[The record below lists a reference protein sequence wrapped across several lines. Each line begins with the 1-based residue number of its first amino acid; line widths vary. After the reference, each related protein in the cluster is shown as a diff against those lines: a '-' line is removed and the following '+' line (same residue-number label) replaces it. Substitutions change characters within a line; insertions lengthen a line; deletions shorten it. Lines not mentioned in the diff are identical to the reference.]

1 MPQYRLRQVVRDGLV
16 VLGASAV
23 LLLVLEGAAR
33 LRLSIEAPDALA
45 EKSPG
50 AFRILTL
57 GGSTVAGVPE
67 GALGFVSQLDAGLRE
82 LRPQRRIEIVNLAR
96 SGADSDGVRRT
107 FEANR
112 SARADLVIVLTGHN
126 EFLDRRR
133 RHGLRGTLR
142 RIRDASGVARLAGDA
157 AGYIGIGTRASE
169 ALLPDRLDPLD
180 RDDPSYRA
188 RLAGFRR
195 NIDAIVATARSL
207 GVPLILC
214 TAPANLADWPP
225 VHQRIAWA
233 NPNPD
238 YDADVRALR
247 QLVEADRSDDA
258 IALAVRLT
266 ERFGEDAMVLYLHA
280 SALRAQSRGDEALAL
295 YRRAVELDP
304 YPLRAFD
311 AQNDAIRVHAETT
324 GVGVVD
330 VERLFARHA
339 RDGLVGFDLVCDNCH
354 PTPFGNALIAR
365 AIAGVMAREGW
376 LLAPDTELGGPGR
389 WLARAERRIGDPQAR
404 ARAHVR
410 WLLSNAI
417 YAMKTPFHNF
427 AAARDYLDRARAVA
441 PDDWRIHA
449 NLGVLSLLEGDPKR
463 GELEIA
469 RATRLKGS
477 ALDLD
482 DRRFVPYL
490 AEALERAA
498 LRLPAPAPAGG
509 S

>member
-33 LRLSIEAPDALA
+33 IRLSIDAPDALA
-45 EKSPG
+45 KKSPG
-50 AFRILTL
+50 VFRILTL

-82 LRPQRRIEIVNLAR
+82 LRPQRRLEIINLAR
-96 SGADSDGVRRT
+96 PGADSNGVRRT
-107 FEANR
+107 LEANR
-112 SARADLVIVLTGHN
+112 SAQADLAIVLTGHN
-126 EFLDRRR
+126 EFLDRRP
-133 RHGLRGTLR
+133 RHGLRGALQ
-142 RIRDASGVARLAGDA
+142 RIRDASAVARLATDA
-157 AGYIGIGTRASE
+157 AGHIGIGTRRPD
-169 ALLPDRLDPLD
+169 ALYPERLEPVD
-180 RDDPSYRA
+180 RDGPSYRA
-188 RLAGFRR
+188 RLAAFRS
-195 NIDAIVATARSL
+195 NIDAIVATARRL

-233 NPNPD
+233 KPKPE

-247 QLVEADRSDDA
+247 QVLEADRSDEA
-258 IALAVRLT
+258 IALAKRLT
-266 ERFGEDAMVLYLHA
+266 DRFGEDAMVLYLHA
-280 SALRAQSRGDEALAL
+280 SALRAQSRGGEARAL

-311 AQNDAIRVHAETT
+311 AQNDAVRVHATT
-324 GVGVVD
+324 PGVAVVD

-339 RDGLVGFDLVCDNCH
+339 PDGLVGFDLVCDNCH

-376 LLAPDTELGGPGR
+376 LLSPDTALGGAGR
-389 WLARAERRIGDPQAR
+389 WLERAERRIGDPQAR
-404 ARAHVR
+404 GRARVR
-410 WLLSNAI
+410 WLLSNAL
-417 YAMKTPFHNF
+417 YAMKTPFLNF
-427 AAARDYLDRARAVA
+427 AAARDYLDRARAAA

-449 NLGVLSLLEGDPKR
+449 NLGVLWLLEGDPVRGKR
-463 GELEIA
+463 EIA

-477 ALDLD
+477 ALDPD

-498 LRLPAPAPAGG
+498 LRLPDPAPAGG